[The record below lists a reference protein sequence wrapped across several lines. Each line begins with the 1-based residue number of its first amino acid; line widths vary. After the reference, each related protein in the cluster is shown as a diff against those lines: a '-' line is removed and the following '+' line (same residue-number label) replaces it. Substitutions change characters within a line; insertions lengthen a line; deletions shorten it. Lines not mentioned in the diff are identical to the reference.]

1 MNTISRNRQ
10 SISRITFFP
19 TLLILLIGLLLSIG
33 IKSHAQTAENLNL
46 NKIVQP
52 PYNCYGRLADGCPNA
67 EKLGWKVGM
76 QFYSF
81 HKYTFFEGI
90 DLTRALGLHYIEATI
105 GARICP
111 ESKQGIYA
119 GMPKEWMERIKQ
131 KLAASGVKCESIYY
145 WMNGSGEGFEDIVKF
160 CKEMGWM
167 IVTDPRRA
175 DKGGKPVSYYE
186 DILNKYGVKMVFTNH
201 PKAASYWNPDF
212 TVEDTQNYGPC
223 IGASEDI
230 GHYMRGGFDTYE
242 IAKRYIE
249 IGKMYHFHMRD
260 VSERGPHG
268 LDVPCGTGKGRLSE
282 IFQALND
289 NHVKPLMML
298 EYEHD
303 FDNPMPY
310 LIQSVN
316 YINNICGSIIK
327 ANEKKAQLGDSIRLN
342 ANMAQISKDMNLQGN
357 GEQATIHAWN
367 KPEQIISWSTN
378 LAPGNYQVLIRYA
391 QPYEGSAMSL
401 DADGQELTTL
411 FQPTFTWYDYKTAEV
426 GIIKIPKGGKV
437 TISLHGIQKGIKR
450 DKNGKLK
457 ASEVFPDVH
466 YLNLIP
472 TSMQATSQ
480 PIDILNHF
488 KGTRIFNGKNFEG
501 WEGNDGENSLTH
513 FRIEKHS
520 IVGGVMN
527 KDLKH
532 NQFIRTTRPYKNFEL
547 RLKYKVK
554 STDENYNGGV
564 QFRSMPC
571 TIPGRLF
578 EMIGYQADII
588 SWKRGA
594 LYDEQRRW
602 DFLGLQLGV
611 PANYKANE
619 WNDYIIRCEG
629 PRIRIWLNG
638 VKTTDYIEPYID
650 NPFEGIG
657 TISQNGYI
665 ALQIHEGKASELWYK
680 DIEIE
685 ELGSID

>member
-1 MNTISRNRQ
+1 MNLTFRNRQ
-10 SISRITFFP
+10 AV
-19 TLLILLIGLLLSIG
+19 LKMELLSVLLMCLMLGIG
-33 IKSHAQTAENLNL
+33 TKSYAQAAENMNL

-105 GARICP
+105 GARICAD
-111 ESKQGIYA
+111 SKQGIYA

-131 KLAASGVKCESIYY
+131 KLATSGVKCESIYY
-145 WMNGSGEGFEDIVKF
+145 WMNGNGDGFEDVVKF

-167 IVTDPRRA
+167 IVTDPRRE
-175 DKGGKPVSYYE
+175 DKGGKPVSFYE
-186 DILNKYGVKMVFTNH
+186 DILKKYGVKMVFTNH
-201 PKAASYWNPDF
+201 PKGAAYWNPDF
-212 TVEDTQNYGPC
+212 TVEDTKTYGPC
-223 IGASEDI
+223 IGASIDI

-242 IAKRYIE
+242 IAKRYIG
-249 IGKMYHFHMRD
+249 INKMYHFHMRD
-260 VSERGPHG
+260 VSEIGPHG
-268 LDVPCGTGKGRLSE
+268 LDVPCGSGKARLPE

-289 NHVKPLMML
+289 NNVRPLMML

-316 YINNICGSIIK
+316 YINDMCGEIIK
-327 ANEKKAQLGDSIRLN
+327 ANGKKAQLGDSIRLN
-342 ANMAQISKDMNLQGN
+342 ASTAQISEGMNLQGN

-367 KPEQIISWSTN
+367 KPGQSISWSAN
-378 LAPGNYQVLIRYA
+378 LKPGNYQVLIRYA
-391 QPYEGSAMSL
+391 QPYEGSAMTL
-401 DADGQELTTL
+401 EADGQELATL
-411 FQPTFTWYDYKTAEV
+411 FTPSFTWYDYKTAEA
-426 GIIKIPKGGKV
+426 GIIKIINGGNV
-437 TISLHGIQKGIKR
+437 TISLRGIQNGIKR

-466 YLNLIP
+466 YLVLVP

-480 PIDILNHF
+480 PVDILSHF
-488 KGTRIFNGKNFEG
+488 KGSRIFNGKNFEG
-501 WEGNDGENSLTH
+501 WEGNDGENSMVH
-513 FRIEKHS
+513 FRIEKRS
-520 IVGGVMN
+520 IVGGTMD
-527 KDLKH
+527 KDLEH
-532 NQFIRTTRPYKNFEL
+532 NQFVRTTRKYGNFEL

-554 STDENYNGGV
+554 STDDSYNGGI
-564 QFRSMPC
+564 QFRSVPC
-571 TIPGRLF
+571 TIPGRAF
-578 EMIGYQADII
+578 EMVGYQADII

-602 DFLGLQLGV
+602 DFLGVQLAS
-611 PANYKANE
+611 PDNYKANE

-638 VKTTDYIEPYID
+638 VKTTDYIEPYTN

-657 TISQNGYI
+657 IINQDGYI

-685 ELGSID
+685 ELE